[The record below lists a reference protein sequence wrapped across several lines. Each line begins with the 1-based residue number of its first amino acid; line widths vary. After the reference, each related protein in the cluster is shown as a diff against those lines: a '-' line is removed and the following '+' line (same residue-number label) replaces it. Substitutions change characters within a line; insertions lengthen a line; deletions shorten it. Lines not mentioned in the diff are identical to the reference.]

1 MMTQEQ
7 REEFLKIARKGL
19 EEYGAC
25 TGFYENVN
33 GNCCAVGAYAKK
45 KNGSGYDFLDLNCD
59 YVIGVTHGFDGIPYN
74 LSLSQDAINGYED
87 GKKLREEF
95 IKC

>member
-1 MMTQEQ
+1 MTQEQ
-7 REEFLKIARKGL
+7 REEFLEIARQGL
-19 EEYGAC
+19 KEYGVC
-25 TGFYENVN
+25 NGFYENEN

-45 KNGSGYDFLDLNCD
+45 KTGNAYYWSDLDCGYI
-59 YVIGVTHGFDGIPYN
+59 IGVIHGFDGVPYN
-74 LSLSQDAINGYED
+74 LSLGQDAINGYED